1 MINRYTLPEMGR
13 VWDEENKF
21 RKFLEIEILV
31 CEALAKR
38 GRIPRSALTRIKKKA
53 GFSLSRIKQIEKK
66 TRHDVIAFLTNL
78 AENIGPAS
86 RYVHLGLTSSDM
98 LDTGLSLLMKEA
110 SGILIKDI
118 KGLRSVLKKKARRYK
133 NTVMIGRSHGV
144 HAEPVTFGLKLALFY
159 DEFGRNLER
168 MEAARAT
175 IGYGKISGAVGTY
188 AHIEPFVEEY
198 VCKKLKLKPASLST
212 QILQRDRHAQFITT
226 LAIIGSSLEKMAV
239 EFRGLQRTEV
249 LEVEEPFARGQ
260 KGSSSMPHK
269 RNPIVCERV
278 SGLARLLRGNALAAM
293 ENVALWHE
301 RDISHSSVERVIIP
315 DSAIVLDYMLNKMTA
330 VVEGLLVYPEN
341 MRANLRRTKGLIF
354 SQSVLLALVR
364 KGLTREE
371 SYGLVQRLSMLA
383 WKKGSEFKELALEDG
398 EIKRHLTRKEI
409 EDCFALEPHVKN
421 VNRIFKKVGI

>member
-38 GRIPRSALTRIKKKA
+38 GKIPQPALTRIKKKA

-212 QILQRDRHAQFITT
+212 QILQRQYTNLLIQGVER
-226 LAIIGSSLEKMAV
+226 EK
-239 EFRGLQRTEV
+239 
-249 LEVEEPFARGQ
+249 VEEQMEELRA
-260 KGSSSMPHK
+260 SS
-269 RNPIVCERV
+269 
-278 SGLARLLRGNALAAM
+278 
-293 ENVALWHE
+293 
-301 RDISHSSVERVIIP
+301 
-315 DSAIVLDYMLNKMTA
+315 
-330 VVEGLLVYPEN
+330 
-341 MRANLRRTKGLIF
+341 
-354 SQSVLLALVR
+354 
-364 KGLTREE
+364 EE
-371 SYGLVQRLSMLA
+371 QA
-383 WKKGSEFKELALEDG
+383 E
-398 EIKRHLTRKEI
+398 
-409 EDCFALEPHVKN
+409 
-421 VNRIFKKVGI
+421 